1 MSNESSS
8 VQEVTPE
15 EKEQDSFLASNPKRS
30 LQRIP
35 LQVVELEGQKFE
47 TKTNAAQKKNM
58 EGHTIGMK

>member
-47 TKTNAAQKKNM
+47 TKTNAAQKKKIWKA
-58 EGHTIGMK
+58 TP